1 MENNTG
7 IATNGTNNIKKLKEA
22 IASDSI
28 QTRFK
33 DMLGKKS
40 AGFLSNLMSCVQNN
54 DLLQKADVNSIILA
68 ASRSAALDL
77 PIDPNL
83 GYAAIIPFNDKK
95 TNKCVASFQIMR
107 DGFVELALRTG
118 QFEYIVNEPV
128 FDGELVEKNRFTN
141 TYVFDESQR
150 KPGAKIIGY
159 MAAFKLTNG
168 YSKTVYWTVDE
179 CKEHGKKYSKTF
191 GMQAGLWSQSFQ
203 SMALKTVLKHILK
216 KYAPKSIEAINLAIQ
231 SDQATFSGTIDN
243 PVAEYIDNPSNDKQK
258 VTPVQEF
265 QEAEVIEYT
274 TTTTTEAK

>member
-7 IATNGTNNIKKLKEA
+7 IATNGTNNIQKLKEA

-40 AGFLSNLMSCVQNN
+40 AGFLSNLMACVQNS

-95 TNKCVASFQIMR
+95 TNKCVASFQIQR
-107 DGFVELALRTG
+107 DGFVELCLRTG
-118 QFEYIVNEPV
+118 QFEWIVNEPV

-191 GMQAGLWSQSFQ
+191 GLQSGLWSQNFQ
-203 SMALKTVLKHILK
+203 AMCLKTVLKHL
-216 KYAPKSIEAINLAIQ
+216 L
-231 SDQATFSGTIDN
+231 
-243 PVAEYIDNPSNDKQK
+243 
-258 VTPVQEF
+258 
-265 QEAEVIEYT
+265 
-274 TTTTTEAK
+274 